1 MKTTQEML
9 SEHKAGKSIRKTNKK
24 GIVERLL
31 VFKSYSYWLSLYIP
45 EQNISELE
53 YCLSL

>member
-1 MKTTQEML
+1 MKTTQETL
-9 SEHKAGKSIRKTNKK
+9 SENKAGKSIRKTNKK
-24 GIVERLL
+24 GTVERLL
-31 VFKSYSYWLSLYIP
+31 VFKSYSYWLSLYIL